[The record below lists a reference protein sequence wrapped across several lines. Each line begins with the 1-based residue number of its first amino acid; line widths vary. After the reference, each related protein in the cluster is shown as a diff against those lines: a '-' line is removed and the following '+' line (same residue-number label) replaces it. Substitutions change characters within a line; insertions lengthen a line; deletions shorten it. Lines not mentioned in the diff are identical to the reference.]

1 MDGKYCKICL
11 KEYSSYKSWWNHHK
25 KFHYNNNLKNNILHH
40 NDTTITNIIQHIDGY
55 NCKYCLKEFS
65 FSQSKYRHEKTC
77 KKNNTIIIT
86 EENKSLK
93 TEIFTITK
101 NMDELKTQLK
111 ELMNK
116 QYKIHPKTLQ
126 KINKQLN
133 VNNSNNNNNNNNNNN
148 ICSNNT
154 YNIIQLGQEN
164 LDVVLSQKEQL
175 NILNKNFNSLEYMI
189 RYIHFN
195 EKYPQF
201 KNIHITNVQN
211 NIAYRYDTN
220 MNKFIAT
227 DKNILVAD
235 LISFR
240 TADIE
245 EFLDNNINLLE
256 EKTVT
261 KIKEFINKITYDDN
275 YDVMKRN
282 QIKLL
287 IYNNRDKITKEIYH
301 DLEVIV

>member
-11 KEYSSYKSWWNHHK
+11 KEYSSYKSWWNHNK
-25 KFHYNNNLKNNILHH
+25 KFHEKSSTNNNMVQHC
-40 NDTTITNIIQHIDGY
+40 DTTQTNKIQHMDGY
-55 NCKYCLKEFS
+55 NCKYCLKEFT

-77 KKNNTIIIT
+77 KKNNTMIIT

-93 TEIFTITK
+93 TEITTITK
-101 NMDELKTQLK
+101 NMDELKAQLK

-116 QYKIHPKTLQ
+116 QYKMHPKTLQ

-133 VNNSNNNNNNNNNNN
+133 IDKQLNVNNN
-148 ICSNNT
+148 ICSNNI

-164 LDVVLSQKEQL
+164 LDIVLSQKEQL

-189 RYIHFN
+189 NYVHFN

-201 KNIHITNVQN
+201 KNIMITNIQN
-211 NIAYRYDTN
+211 NIAYRYDSI

-227 DKNILVAD
+227 DKNILVD
-235 LISFR
+235 ELISFR
-240 TADIE
+240 TADLE
-245 EFLDNNINLLE
+245 EFLDNNINLLDAN
-256 EKTVT
+256 TIT
-261 KIKEFINKITYDDN
+261 KIKEFINKITYDDE
-275 YDVMKRN
+275 YDEIKKK

-301 DLEVIV
+301 DLEVIL